1 MSFEP
6 LPTVLTQHGQGS
18 NSLGT
23 SPSDGNS
30 VILLL
35 SVSWAS
41 SASTS
46 SAERIGRGLLEKLDD
61 TARASGGLRRFR
73 YLNYAS
79 PVQDPLK
86 SYGEDNL
93 EMLRNVSARYDPSGM
108 FQRRVPGGFKLWEDP
123 SVNP

>member
-6 LPTVLTQHGQGS
+6 LPTVLTKHGQGT
-18 NSLGT
+18 NLLGT

-35 SVSWAS
+35 SVSWS
-41 SASTS
+41 NSASTR
-46 SAERIGRGLLEKLDD
+46 SAERIGRTLLDELDE
-61 TARASGGLRRFR
+61 TARTSGGLRRFR

-79 PVQDPLK
+79 PTQDPLR

-93 EMLRNVSARYDPSGM
+93 EMLRNVSARYDPTGM
-108 FQRRVPGGFKLWEDP
+108 FQRRVPGGFKL
-123 SVNP
+123 

>member
-6 LPTVLTQHGQGS
+6 LPTVLTQHGQGT

-41 SASTS
+41 STSTS
-46 SAERIGRGLLEKLDD
+46 SAEHIGRGLLDKLDE
-61 TARASGGLRRFR
+61 TARASCGLRRFR

-86 SYGEDNL
+86 SYGEENL